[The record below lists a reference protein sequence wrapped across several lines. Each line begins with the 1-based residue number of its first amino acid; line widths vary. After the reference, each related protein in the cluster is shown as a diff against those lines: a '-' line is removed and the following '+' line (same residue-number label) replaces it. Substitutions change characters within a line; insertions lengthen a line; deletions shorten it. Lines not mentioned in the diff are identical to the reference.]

1 MLFYFSL
8 IANVCRASHELR
20 TTRMSHEAEVAKYNA
35 LIKRLEIKQ
44 ESTMQ
49 ALDQKTKECSSMAAL
64 FDEMAG
70 KM

>member
-1 MLFYFSL
+1 MFLL
-8 IANVCRASHELR
+8 GRASYEIR
-20 TTRMSHEAEVAKYNA
+20 SARASHEAEVAKYNA
-35 LIKRLEIKQ
+35 LIKRLEIKN
-44 ESTMQ
+44 ESTVQ